1 MRRIAKGTRPDRR
14 QRAAAT
20 GIRKLKYLTSIGLPL
35 LFQAAFTLLII
46 NAAPGGSFVG
56 LGALLCAGIGMPIS
70 AVLLFQLARAGS
82 GRSGYGRILRL
93 VLVALALPLAQLG
106 LLVLVSVFR
115 L

>member
-1 MRRIAKGTRPDRR
+1 V
-14 QRAAAT
+14 
-20 GIRKLKYLTSIGLPL
+20 KYLATIGLPIL
-35 LFQAAFTLLII
+35 IQAGFTFLII

-56 LGALLCAGIGMPIS
+56 LGALLFAGIGMPIS

-82 GRSGYGRILRL
+82 GRAVSAQMLRW
-93 VLVALALPLAQLG
+93 VLVTLALPLTQLG